1 LIKTELY
8 FLRGNMSR
16 ILNGVARRKTRQPGS
31 PNTSKAI
38 LHRRTLFRNCAMS
51 EIAYDTIAA
60 IDRLPV
66 SQPTRK
72 SAAHFIRR
80 VRLRLF
86 SAIN

>member
-1 LIKTELY
+1 MKMELY

-16 ILNGVARRKTRQPGS
+16 MLDGVAGRKTRQPGS

-38 LHRRTLFRNCAMS
+38 LHRRTIFRNCVMC

-60 IDRLPV
+60 IDRVPV

-72 SAAHFIRR
+72 SAAHFMRR

-86 SAIN
+86 SVIN